1 MGFYYNSSEPPKQ
14 EKEPGGCLEALI
26 ITRAVFGVLA
36 LPLAMILGLFV
47 VLAIMILAFSIAW
60 YLGILWVLLIG
71 AGTAVYARWERGH
84 FGGGAH

>member
-1 MGFYYNSSEPPKQ
+1 MGFYYNANEPPKP
-14 EKEPGGCLEALI
+14 EKEPGGCLEALL

-47 VLAIMILAFSIAW
+47 VLGIMILAFSIAW

>member
-1 MGFYYNSSEPPKQ
+1 
-14 EKEPGGCLEALI
+14 
-26 ITRAVFGVLA
+26 
-36 LPLAMILGLFV
+36 MILGLFV